1 MDRRHVTLAEAAAI
15 AGTSLD
21 TIRRRLKKGELIRAQ
36 TNKRGLFVELASV
49 REAFDL
55 PPDAGQ
61 DEAVKTAEI
70 EVALKAAIKGLEKK
84 LSEMRMSQA
93 QSELKHAADMG
104 GMETRLAVAQTLA
117 DQRQAEIERL
127 HSIVTASAQQ
137 APGIRDAVR
146 AWIARR
152 LAA

>member
-1 MDRRHVTLAEAAAI
+1 
-15 AGTSLD
+15 
-21 TIRRRLKKGELIRAQ
+21 
-36 TNKRGLFVELASV
+36 
-49 REAFDL
+49 
-55 PPDAGQ
+55 
-61 DEAVKTAEI
+61 
-70 EVALKAAIKGLEKK
+70 
-84 LSEMRMSQA
+84 MRMSQA